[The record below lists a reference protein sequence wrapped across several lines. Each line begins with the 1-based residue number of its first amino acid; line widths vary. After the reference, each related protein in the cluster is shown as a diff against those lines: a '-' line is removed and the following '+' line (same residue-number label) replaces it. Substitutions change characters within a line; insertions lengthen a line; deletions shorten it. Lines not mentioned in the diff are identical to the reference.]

1 MRNTIE
7 SICLPTA
14 VTVRV
19 DDVGWFEGAD
29 ERHLGLPSRSGIP
42 RRHVPDDVR
51 VLHEI
56 GRGLNTKILCN
67 LVLGDW
73 DIHNRLRG
81 VPHLTWNEAGWDAAK
96 AVNAN
101 RAYFDEVFDLLE
113 GSEYLEYGLHSLEHG
128 YYVNDKY
135 VDGCHYYPPR
145 IEGKCGE
152 AAREAITPE
161 EMETIFSLF
170 FEIYNDWGFKKKI
183 KVFAAPCG
191 SRFALTDDCNRALAR
206 IMRRHGIG
214 VWQWRDWSGECVL
227 DDMIFVRSAPCFLV
241 WNAFGIDPA
250 YIPNVFEDARY
261 RGLVPNFLAHLT
273 NFIHF
278 QPEKNFEYVP
288 AWIDYFKRI
297 TSPFGALIG
306 RDNEQ
311 SASQGVYTS
320 YAKLDTVDGGY
331 RIDLAPVDAVRNEV
345 VEDEFF
351 VSLRERKL
359 PTVTG
364 GTATVHETRPDHVIY
379 KIRRNTGADTVGIWF
394 R

>member
-1 MRNTIE
+1 MEN
-7 SICLPTA
+7 ICLPTA

-29 ERHLGLPSRSGIP
+29 ERHADRPARSGLP
-42 RRHVPDDVR
+42 RRHVPDDFR

-73 DIHNRLRG
+73 DIKNRLRG
-81 VPHLTWNEAGWDAAK
+81 VPNLTWDEAGWDAART
-96 AVNAN
+96 VNAN
-101 RAYFDEVFDLLE
+101 RAHFDEVFDILE

-128 YYVNDKY
+128 YFVDGKHI
-135 VDGCHYYPPR
+135 DGCHYYPLR
-145 IEGKCGE
+145 KRNGQGVME
-152 AAREAITPE
+152 REAITPE
-161 EMETIFSLF
+161 ELDTIFSLF

-191 SRFALTDDCNRALAR
+191 SRFTPTTDCNRALAR
-206 IMRRHGIG
+206 AMRRYGIG
-214 VWQWRDWSGECVL
+214 VWQYGGWPGEEVVE
-227 DDMIFVRSAPCFLV
+227 DMIFLRSAPCFLE

-250 YIPNVFEDARY
+250 YFPNVFEDARNGGF
-261 RGLVPNFLAHLT
+261 RPNFIAHLA
-273 NFIHF
+273 NFIQF
-278 QPEKNFEYVP
+278 QPEKNFDYVP
-288 AWIDYFKRI
+288 AWIDYLRRI

-311 SASQGVYTS
+311 SASQGVYTA
-320 YAKLDTVDGGY
+320 YAKLDRVDGGY

-351 VSLRERKL
+351 VSLRERKQ
-359 PTVTG
+359 PAVTG
-364 GTATVHETRPDHVIY
+364 GTLAVHETRPDHVIY
-379 KIRRNTGADTVGIWF
+379 TLRRDTGASAVSISF
-394 R
+394 K